1 MRYENQEDGND
12 VVDQF
17 TESVVSHILC

>member
-17 TESVVSHILC
+17 TESVSHILC